1 MIENIEHQYLTEE
14 ERQKLADLEQRLIDL
29 NMIMHH
35 PYKDENSPAYG
46 AVEFLEYDP
55 EAGLH
60 EADKEKVS
68 QLAKLENEYFK
79 TFAEARN
86 KYIKERKPA
95 GLIEDIH
102 IILDSITKS
111 DYEDYLKSKRQ
122 SYEFLKS
129 LSDGTE
135 PFNSL
140 LADLAPDKLARPET
154 CFDFVFDKIS
164 LQAGELR
171 NDETI
176 QGEIRNLVIKKVES
190 LLSKADPEE
199 AYMIMARSKVTSEYS
214 RMNYK
219 QAEED
224 RIANKAIIN
233 RHDVKLEIQLDNM
246 RGKLGVSTSKLLSY
260 SLSVLTRQNDFR
272 TADPKKLNK
281 EIHIPL
287 REYAEALGYDVAEH
301 ITFTA
306 EDEEKE
312 RKRVK
317 TIIDNV
323 RKSVRKDLSIIHAST
338 LSWEEKI
345 RNKTA
350 PFNLSLIDFSTILN
364 GNIVIVFTDTFSKYL
379 SVSNKMT
386 YYPKVLLKLDANH
399 QQTAYYIGHKIADY
413 HAMDGNRLDD
423 KSNKSNILSVKTLLD
438 ASNLISYEELQKT
451 PDKGHW
457 YARIKDP
464 FENALDT
471 LKAEGLLKGWKY
483 THGKSIDLTDDEAYN
498 IDSYKKFAS
507 MYITFEM
514 AEEPDDA
521 ERLQKKQEARKKNT
535 QKNKPRKKKETGK

>member
-1 MIENIEHQYLTEE
+1 MIKNIEYQYLTEE
-14 ERQKLADLEQRLIDL
+14 ERQKLADYKERLANDY
-29 NMIMHH
+29 NMILHH
-35 PYKDENSPAYG
+35 PYDDENSPAYG

-55 EAGLH
+55 EEGLH
-60 EADKEKVS
+60 EADEER
-68 QLAKLENEYFK
+68 QAQFAKLHNEYFQLLK
-79 TFAEARN
+79 EYRDR
-86 KYIKERKPA
+86 YIKERKPA

-102 IILDSITKS
+102 TILDSITKS
-111 DYEDYLKSKRQ
+111 DFEDYLKSKRQ
-122 SYEFLKS
+122 SYEYLKK
-129 LSDGTE
+129 LSDGSE
-135 PFNSL
+135 LFYKL
-140 LADLAPDKLARPET
+140 LKELNPDKLKITDT

-171 NDETI
+171 EDETI
-176 QGEIRNLVIKKVES
+176 QGEIRNLVVRKVES
-190 LLSKADPEE
+190 LLSADPEE
-199 AYMIMARSKVTSEYS
+199 MYMIMARSKVTSEYS

-260 SLSVLTRQNDFR
+260 SLSVLTRQNNFI
-272 TADPKKLNK
+272 TTDPKKLNR
-281 EIHIPL
+281 EVHIPL
-287 REYAEALGYDVAEH
+287 REYAKDLGYDVTEH

-312 RKRVK
+312 KKRVK

-323 RKSVRKDLSIIHAST
+323 RKSVRKDLTIIHAST

-364 GNIVIVFTDTFSKYL
+364 GNIVIVFTDTFAKYL

-413 HAMDGNRLDD
+413 HAMDGNRLD
-423 KSNKSNILSVKTLLD
+423 KKSNILSVKTLLD

-457 YARIKDP
+457 DARIKEP

-471 LKAEGLLKGWKY
+471 LKAEGLLKDWTY
-483 THGKSIDLTDDEAYN
+483 THGKSVDLTEKEAYN

-521 ERLQKKQEARKKNT
+521 ERLQKKQEARKKIT
-535 QKNKPRKKKETGK
+535 LKNKPRKKKETGK